1 LVEKRRI
8 LFVDDQP
15 NVLDGLRRMFR
26 KFRDRWDMEFVAG
39 GAEALAAMEKRPAD
53 VVVADMK
60 MPEMNGAQLLKR
72 VSELYPGT
80 VRFILSGHSD
90 RELILQSVGY
100 AHRYLA
106 KPCAAETLEQTIRNS
121 IGLRKLLLS
130 KELQT
135 KIAGIGALPSCPE
148 TYNKLVVALQSE
160 TSSVEEVAEIVSRDV
175 GMTAKLLQMIN
186 SAFFGLPAHVESI
199 YQAVSLLG
207 LDTVQGLAL
216 TAGVFSRFNDPGLS
230 GISVESVYNHSIAVG
245 TAAKKI
251 AGALGLNKRE
261 TEDALMAGMLHDVGK
276 LIMLAHLRS
285 ELSRAIQL
293 AEQESVPLHEAEQQ
307 IWGVTHG
314 EIGAHLL
321 SLWGLPD
328 SIIEAAALHHFP
340 LRTPSPKVSVL
351 TAVHIANVLEHEQ
364 SGGGE
369 QISTVNT
376 EYLAQLNI
384 VDQVLEL
391 RERFLVETA

>member
-1 LVEKRRI
+1 MEEKRRI

-26 KFRDRWDMEFVAG
+26 KFRDKWDMEFAAG
-39 GAEALAAMEKRPAD
+39 GAEALAAMEKRPVD
-53 VVVADMK
+53 VIVADMK
-60 MPEMNGAQLLKR
+60 MPEMNGAQLLRR

-100 AHRYLA
+100 AHQYLA

-121 IGLRKLLLS
+121 IGLRELLLS
-130 KELQT
+130 KELQA
-135 KIAGIGALPSCPE
+135 KIAGIGTLPSCPE

-160 TSSVEEVAEIVSRDV
+160 TSSVEEVAEIVSQDV

-186 SAFFGLPAHVESI
+186 SAFFCLPTHVGSI

-216 TAGVFSRFNDPGLS
+216 TAGVFRQFNDPGLS

-251 AGALGLNKRE
+251 AGALGLNERE

-276 LIMLAHLRS
+276 LIMLAHFRS

-293 AEQESVPLHEAEQQ
+293 AEKKSVPLHKAERQTL
-307 IWGVTHG
+307 GVTHG

-321 SLWGLPD
+321 SLWG
-328 SIIEAAALHHFP
+328 
-340 LRTPSPKVSVL
+340 
-351 TAVHIANVLEHEQ
+351 
-364 SGGGE
+364 
-369 QISTVNT
+369 
-376 EYLAQLNI
+376 
-384 VDQVLEL
+384 
-391 RERFLVETA
+391 